1 VVANEACAAG
11 LPVIVS
17 PHAGVADELV
27 VDGHNGFVR
36 PLDIQAWTDCALD
49 LLANSDRLRAMGE
62 RSLLLVKPYCFESA
76 AEGIIDAAKA
86 AREVPSDYASV
97 SRPV

>member
-1 VVANEACAAG
+1 M
-11 LPVIVS
+11 IVS

-27 VDGHNGFVR
+27 VDGHNGYVR

-49 LLANSDRLRAMGE
+49 LLEDSDRLRVMGE
-62 RSLLLVKPYCFESA
+62 RSLRLVKPYCFESA
-76 AEGIIDAAKA
+76 ANGIIDAAKA
-86 AREVPSDYASV
+86 AREVLSDYASV

>member
-27 VDGHNGFVR
+27 VDGQNGYVR
-36 PLDIQAWTDCALD
+36 PLEVQAWTDCALG
-49 LLANSDRLRAMGE
+49 LLENGDQLRVMGE

-76 AEGIIDAAKA
+76 AKGIIDAAGA
-86 AREVPSDYASV
+86 AREVLSDYASV